1 MADNLGIALTTHDID
16 ESDAALQELLEKGG
30 KKQVPFL
37 VDSEKNI
44 SMYESSDI
52 IDHLRDNYA
61 KSAISTETVKQR
73 IHVGGS
79 TCVSCEG

>member
-1 MADNLGIALTTHDID
+1 MAENLKVELELKDISED
-16 ESDAALQELLEKGG
+16 STAMDELLQKGG
-30 KKQVPFL
+30 KEETPFL

-52 IDHLRDNYA
+52 VDHLREHYA
-61 KSAISTETVKQR
+61 NTGTVSVAKPR